1 MNHNN
6 NTATLVASHE
16 SLKLLPAVKGK
27 SRRATAFASM
37 HALALPFLLA
47 VVATGTVMAG
57 TDTTFDS
64 IYTTVEAWAEGS
76 LGKLFAVSAFIIG
89 MGIGLVKQSAMA
101 IVLGLAFA
109 LIMFYGPGIIA
120 NIVTFAI

>member
-6 NTATLVASHE
+6 NPATLVASHE
-16 SLKLLPAVKGK
+16 KLNLVPAGKGK
-27 SRRATAFASM
+27 SSNRAIASM
-37 HALALPFLLA
+37 NAMALPFLLA